1 MRSQIE
7 EQFDGRL
14 SIEQTRYGEDV
25 IVFSLAG
32 ELDLATTSDAWR
44 MIEPALD
51 EPRAMV
57 VLDLTELEFISV
69 KGVGLLYGFAAA
81 RRDKETMRLLP
92 SLHEGVNRVLAMT
105 GVGAVIPVVSH

>member
-1 MRSQIE
+1 MRSQTE
-7 EQFDGRL
+7 EHLDGRL
-14 SIEQTRYGEDV
+14 SIEQTRYGDDV

-44 MIEPALD
+44 LIEPALD
-51 EPRAMV
+51 EPQAMV

-81 RRDKETMRLLP
+81 RHDKETLRLLP
-92 SLHEGVNRVLAMT
+92 SLHEGVNRVLEMT
-105 GVGAVIPVVSH
+105 GIGSVIPVVSP